1 MRGIIDLSVDRVCDI
16 EGIPPYVIGYRRELD
31 EEVSAPKAFFVF
43 FYDTHVV
50 KKELVVAR
58 HLGYLRTSWNEK
70 EERKFDKMD
79 ADNTR
84 GVIGKV
90 T

>member
-1 MRGIIDLSVDRVCDI
+1 MWD
-16 EGIPPYVIGYRRELD
+16 RRELD
-31 EEVSAPKAFFVF
+31 EEVSALKAFFVSF
-43 FYDTHVV
+43 HDTHVV

-58 HLGYLRTSWNEK
+58 HLVYLRRSWKEK

-79 ADNTR
+79 ADNT
-84 GVIGKV
+84 GDVIGKV

>member
-1 MRGIIDLSVDRVCDI
+1 MR
-16 EGIPPYVIGYRRELD
+16 YRGELG
-31 EEVSAPKAFFVF
+31 EEVSAPKAFFVS

-58 HLGYLRTSWNEK
+58 HLVYLRTSWKEK

-79 ADNTR
+79 ADNIL